1 MDTLLLKAFLPE
13 FILAFFILLQ
23 LLFNNHL
30 LYSKKYN
37 FILSNKELFFQVL
50 FILIAISA
58 LVINVQIEGTLSNGL
73 FFTSKNLSLLK
84 FFFLICS
91 IILLTPIWR
100 SFVLENLNFYEFFT
114 FFLFSLLA
122 SLFLVNVLDLI
133 SIYLLVEMQTLCFY
147 ILATFKRSSTFSTEA
162 GLKYFISSAL
172 NGGIFLLGCS
182 IIYFCLGTLNLN
194 YIELLV
200 STPFDNELEIIKFLL
215 IFAVLLIS
223 ITFFFKLTAAPF
235 HFWSPD
241 VYDGS
246 PLSSTI
252 IFTVLPKFIFFTLFM
267 RWLLSVSFLLFEIK
281 FIFLI
286 VGFCSVVFGI
296 FFALKQ
302 KRLKRFFI
310 YSSIAQ
316 VGFIIAALSIQ
327 DLTTYVYIY
336 FFLMNYIING
346 TLFWTLYSFFS
357 TLQKSRFSFY
367 SSLLNSL
374 FISNLVSLN
383 RLNPYWRLIFVFIF
397 FSISGMPPFS
407 GFLAK
412 FYIFF
417 SLIESKEFVYTLVLI
432 LLNLIAVFYYIR
444 LLKVVSFEVIS
455 TNLRVSIVD
464 PFTHKSLLDLDC
476 FILALGSFLLLYIF
490 WYPTFFLLFFQYIL
504 INFL

>member
-13 FILAFFILLQ
+13 FILAFFILVQ

-37 FILSNKELFFQVL
+37 FILSNKELFFQIL
-50 FILIAISA
+50 FILISISA

-73 FFTSKNLSLLK
+73 FFTSKNLGLLK
-84 FFFLICS
+84 FFFLIVA
-91 IILLTPIWR
+91 ILLLTPIWR
-100 SFVLENLNFYEFFT
+100 SFVLENLNFYEFFS
-114 FFLFSLLA
+114 FFLFSILA

-133 SIYLLVEMQTLCFY
+133 SVYLLVEMQTLCFY

-194 YIELLV
+194 HIELLV
-200 STPFDNELEIIKFLL
+200 SAAFDNDLKIIKFLL
-215 IFAVLLIS
+215 LFAVLLIN

-252 IFTVLPKFIFFTLFM
+252 LFTVLPKIIFFTLFM
-267 RWLLSVSFLLFEIK
+267 RWLISISFLLFEVK

-310 YSSIAQ
+310 YSSVAQ

-327 DLTTYVYIY
+327 DLTTYTYIY
-336 FFLMNYIING
+336 FFLMTYIING
-346 TLFWTLYSFFS
+346 LLFWTFYAFFA
-357 TLQKSRFSFY
+357 TFQKSRFSFY
-367 SSLLNSL
+367 SLTLNSL
-374 FISNLVSLN
+374 FISNLANLN
-383 RLNPYWRLIFVFIF
+383 KINPYWRLVFVFIF
-397 FSISGMPPFS
+397 FSVSGMPPFS
-407 GFLAK
+407 GFLGK
-412 FYIFF
+412 FYIFL
-417 SLIESKEFVYTLVLI
+417 SLIDSQEFAYTLVLI
-432 LLNLIAVFYYIR
+432 LLNLIAVFYYMRI
-444 LLKVVSFEVIS
+444 LKVISFEVLAK
-455 TNLRVSIVD
+455 NLRVYVID
-464 PFTHKSLLDLDC
+464 PFTYKSLLDLDC
-476 FILALGSFLLLYIF
+476 FILAFGSFLLFYIF